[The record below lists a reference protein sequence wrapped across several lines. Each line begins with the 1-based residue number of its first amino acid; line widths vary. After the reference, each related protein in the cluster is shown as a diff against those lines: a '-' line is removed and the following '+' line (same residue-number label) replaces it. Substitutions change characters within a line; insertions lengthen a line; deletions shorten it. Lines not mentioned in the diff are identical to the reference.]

1 MGRKVRQEAR
11 RVERCPVY
19 IAGTVNVTVDT
30 HATGNFGNPPD
41 STVPLVSAYTTTKVA
56 DPSLR
61 HRPPRAAGNA
71 RPRRRRGCKIP
82 VIEPGVNDARLA
94 LRVSLAMD
102 TES

>member
-30 HATGNFGNPPD
+30 HATGNFGNPSD

-56 DPSLR
+56 DP
-61 HRPPRAAGNA
+61 RPSPSPPASGR
-71 RPRRRRGCKIP
+71 
-82 VIEPGVNDARLA
+82 
-94 LRVSLAMD
+94 
-102 TES
+102 